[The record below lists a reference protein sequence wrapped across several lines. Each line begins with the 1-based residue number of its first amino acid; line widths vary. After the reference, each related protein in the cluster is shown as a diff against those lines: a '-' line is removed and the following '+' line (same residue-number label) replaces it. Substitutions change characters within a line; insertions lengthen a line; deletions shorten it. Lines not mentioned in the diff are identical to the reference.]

1 MWLIMMKGLAGS
13 GKSTLSRALSRHL
26 GWPLI
31 DKDDVRDL
39 LDDHILAAGGLAYD
53 IMFNIA
59 RRQLSQGLSVICD
72 SPLTGGMAYEHAQS
86 LAGETHA
93 SLAIV
98 ECYCSDESLWRQRIN
113 DRMALQLPTHH
124 QTDWEAFQVFRRQH
138 HAQGDDA
145 ITHPHLMVDT
155 VKSLHECLTEVLEWF
170 DQLSETAKKFSE
182 KGNQY
187 PL

>member
-1 MWLIMMKGLAGS
+1 MWLIAMKGLAGS

-31 DKDDVRDL
+31 DKDDVKDL
-39 LDDHILAAGGLAYD
+39 LDGHIPAAGGLAYD
-53 IMFNIA
+53 IMFSIA

-72 SPLTGGMAYEHAQS
+72 SPLTGGMAYEHVQAI
-86 LAGETHA
+86 AAETHA
-93 SLAIV
+93 SLAIL
-98 ECYCSDESLWRQRIN
+98 ECSCSDESLWRQRIN
-113 DRMALQLPTHH
+113 DRKALQLPAHH

-138 HAQGDDA
+138 QALGDDS
-145 ITHPHLMVDT
+145 ITHPHLVVDT
-155 VKSLHECLTEVLEWF
+155 VKSLHECLTEVVEWF
-170 DQLSETAKKFSE
+170 DHFSETSKQLIE